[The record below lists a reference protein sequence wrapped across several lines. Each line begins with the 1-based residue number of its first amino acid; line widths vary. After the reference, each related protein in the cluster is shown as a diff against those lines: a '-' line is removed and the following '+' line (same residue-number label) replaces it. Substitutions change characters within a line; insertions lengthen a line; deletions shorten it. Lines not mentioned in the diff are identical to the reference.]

1 MPPARLSRWASQA
14 RRWTQPWFR
23 PWSARRIRIFWL
35 VSRVLLVILAVAGR
49 TLGAQHGVLGDVRL
63 YDHWGHGLVHGA
75 GLPVDDDRWQYPPA
89 AAIALA
95 VPSVL
100 ETVTRLPYEVGFF
113 LMILAADAA
122 VTGMLARR
130 SASAARFWLLGICA
144 LGPVALA
151 RFDLLPAVL
160 VVAALV
166 GATDRRWG
174 RVGLAVGLGVLL
186 KVWPAL
192 LLPALGRVVGAHGPV
207 PGAGPAPARDARP
220 GPLVVRATG
229 AASWPALAR
238 LAGGLVAAV
247 ALVAVVLF
255 ATGWWRESFGFLG
268 AQEARGLQTEA
279 VPATPFVLAHMVG
292 LGSGPV
298 YDWGSFQFGSPAAR
312 AVATACSVV
321 EIVAVLGATVWWWTP
336 LRSRAAANPADRML
350 ALLLVVLVTSR
361 VLSPQYLVWLLAVA
375 ACRSLWPN
383 PAATGPASA
392 PGLATGTSPV
402 VGPGAAIGAGSVAGT
417 APTEGLDLAAGHSGL
432 DPATGA
438 GPVAGMGPGALDQA
452 SVPSF
457 AGPDAGVGQVAAR
470 AARSAPS
477 RRWITVGLPAICLIS
492 LVVYPI
498 RYDDLLAGQA
508 VASLLL
514 VVRNLLLVI
523 VCCFAVARAARPA
536 LPRPGRRPR
545 QQRLRS
551 WLRMRLPGPPG
562 PAGPRSEPAMPATS
576 RTAPPT

>member
-1 MPPARLSRWASQA
+1 MPPARLS
-14 RRWTQPWFR
+14 RWTQPWFR

-186 KVWPAL
+186 KVWPVL
-192 LLPALGRVVGAHGPV
+192 LLPAFGRVVGARGPV

-220 GPLVVRATG
+220 GPLVARATG
-229 AASWPALAR
+229 TASWPALAR
-238 LAGGLVAAV
+238 LAGGLAAAV
-247 ALVAVVLF
+247 ALVAAVLF
-255 ATGWWRESFGFLG
+255 ATGWWREAFGFLG

-312 AVATACSVV
+312 AVATACSVA

-336 LRSRAAANPADRML
+336 LRSRAATNPADRML
-350 ALLLVVLVTSR
+350 ALLLIVLVTSR

-375 ACRSLWPN
+375 ACRPLWPN
-383 PAATGPASA
+383 PAASGPASG
-392 PGLATGTSPV
+392 PGLATGTAPVASPVIGPV
-402 VGPGAAIGAGSVAGT
+402 VGPAAGRGAAIGAGCTAGA
-417 APTEGLDLAAGHSGL
+417 APMAGPELAAGHTGL
-432 DPATGA
+432 DSVSGTGTEPATGTGA
-438 GPVAGMGPGALDQA
+438 GGPDRAGAPSRTGPDTGVGPVG
-452 SVPSF
+452 
-457 AGPDAGVGQVAAR
+457 AR
-470 AARSAPS
+470 AAQPAPP

-498 RYDDLLAGQA
+498 RYDDLLAGQV

-523 VCCFAVARAARPA
+523 VCWFAVGEVARAARP
-536 LPRPGRRPR
+536 GRRPP
-545 QQRLRS
+545 QPRL
-551 WLRMRLPGPPG
+551 
-562 PAGPRSEPAMPATS
+562 
-576 RTAPPT
+576 